1 MLSKPQNQP
10 AGQDGIALS
19 LRGLSH
25 AFESG
30 PVLQG
35 IDLDLERGALVS
47 LLGPSGCGKSTL
59 IRLCAGLID
68 LQSGRA
74 SSLEV
79 GHRSEVIGLC
89 FQESRLLPWRSAL
102 DNVILPLE
110 ARRVPRDRAREQARE
125 ILAQVG
131 LEKAVDQPPSQLS
144 GGMKMRV
151 AVARALV
158 LRPSLLILD
167 EPFGALDA
175 GTRLELQDLLL
186 SLWRDTQM
194 SVLLVTHSLQ
204 EAARLSS
211 YAYIMS
217 RAPGRIVE
225 RLDFPEGPSER
236 NDSLS
241 PAFAAAMARLQTAM
255 RRAMGAGR

>member
-1 MLSKPQNQP
+1 M
-10 AGQDGIALS
+10 ALS
-19 LRGLSH
+19 LRGVSY

-30 PVLQG
+30 PVFEG

-59 IRLCAGLID
+59 IRLCAGLLD

-74 SSLEV
+74 SLFEE
-79 GHRSEVIGLC
+79 GQRAEIIGLC

-102 DNVILPLE
+102 DNVTLPLE
-110 ARRVPRDRAREQARE
+110 ARRVPRARAREQARE

-131 LEKAVDQPPSQLS
+131 LEDALDRAPSQLS

-175 GTRLELQDLLL
+175 GTRLELQDLLQA
-186 SLWRDTQM
+186 LWRDTQM

-211 YAYIMS
+211 YVYLMTRS
-217 RAPGRIVE
+217 PGRIAE
-225 RLDFPEGPSER
+225 RLDFDQGPLER
-236 NDSLS
+236 SDPLS
-241 PAFAAAMARLQTAM
+241 SAYATAMARLQKAM
-255 RRAMGAGR
+255 QRAMGERP